1 MIFFRFPQCPF
12 FERRGLQRY
21 ELFRIPQI
29 FFKFF
34 KNFLPPRR
42 SSKQP
47 FSEAGCKGT
56 LFSFTSKSFLRNFW
70 FFLKRQYKS
79 LAEMPLEL
87 QLNRREMTQR
97 QESCGRKVTE
107 GKLREERGD
116 RKSGAGLRSGGS
128 HGSHDWCPT
137 IRCGLAL
144 LRKNIYLLYNSDSRR
159 LSRPVQPV
167 PGIPEKW

>member
-1 MIFFRFPQCPF
+1 MPV

-29 FFKFF
+29 FF
-34 KNFLPPRR
+34 
-42 SSKQP
+42 S
-47 FSEAGCKGT
+47 
-56 LFSFTSKSFLRNFW
+56 SFLRTFFHRGGALNSPFPKRVAKVRFFPLPPNLFQEIFD

-97 QESCGRKVTE
+97 QKSGGRKVAE
-107 GKLREERGD
+107 GKLRQKKRRQKRGD
-116 RKSGAGLRSGGS
+116 RKIGAGLRSGGS

-144 LRKNIYLLYNSDSRR
+144 LRKNIYLLYNNDSRR

>member
-1 MIFFRFPQCPF
+1 MNGADCKGTNFFVSCKF
-12 FERRGLQRY
+12 
-21 ELFRIPQI
+21 

-34 KNFLPPRR
+34 KNFFLPRR

-97 QESCGRKVTE
+97 QKSGGRKVAE
-107 GKLREERGD
+107 GKLRQKRGD
-116 RKSGAGLRSGGS
+116 RKIGAGLRSGGS